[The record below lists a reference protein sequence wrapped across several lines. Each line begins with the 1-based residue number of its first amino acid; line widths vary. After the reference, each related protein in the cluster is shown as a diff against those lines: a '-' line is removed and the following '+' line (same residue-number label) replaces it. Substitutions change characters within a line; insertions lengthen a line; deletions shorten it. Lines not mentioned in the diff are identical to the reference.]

1 MRSIL
6 FGWSDAD
13 TPELSLEEPACFH
26 ELNLDQVVAA
36 VTAGKQEYDL
46 VPFFRTLL
54 RDPDAVLY
62 RQQVF
67 QDLED
72 EFLFESIKSFEGR
85 MRITRR
91 HLVFSEKLD
100 YRYQK
105 ELWLLDSIDR
115 YSDAVCGMADD
126 LARARIASR
135 GFSAFLEYV
144 QLYARTDLFRSMRA
158 DAKRLKED
166 LSRIRYNLVIDGL
179 SVKVR
184 HFEGE
189 EAYTS
194 EIERTFEKFRRGT
207 NTNYLVDLRPGG
219 GANHVEEEIFS
230 CVARLFPDIF
240 SRLDDFCGRNG
251 SFLDPVI
258 VTFDREIQFYVSYLE
273 FIASMKKAALPFCY
287 PRVSREPADVFVD
300 EGYDIA
306 LAGKMVR
313 AGSEI
318 VRNGFSLRDDE
329 RMLVVTGPNQGGKTT
344 FARSFGQLFVLAA
357 LGCPVPG
364 SDARLFLAD
373 AVFTHFE
380 KEERVVELRGRLED
394 DLVRIRAILER
405 ATARSIIIMN
415 EIFTST
421 AIHDAVFL
429 GTRITERIF
438 ETGARSVLVTF
449 LDELAAPTRR
459 TVSMVAPVEPS
470 SPEVRTYRIVRALA
484 NGRAYAHALAA
495 QHRLTYEDVRER
507 VGS

>member
-1 MRSIL
+1 VRSIL
-6 FGWSDAD
+6 FGWTDAD
-13 TPELSLEEPACFH
+13 APALSLEEPSCYH
-26 ELNLDQVVAA
+26 DLNLDQVVAA

-72 EFLFESIKSFEGR
+72 GFLFGSIKSFEGR
-85 MRITRR
+85 MRIMRR
-91 HLVFSEKLD
+91 NLAFSGRLD

-105 ELWLLDSIDR
+105 ELWLLDAIDR
-115 YSDAVCGMADD
+115 YGDAVSGLADD
-126 LARARIASR
+126 LARARIVSW
-135 GFSAFLEYV
+135 GFSAFREHLHRYV
-144 QLYARTDLFRSMRA
+144 QTDPFRSMRV

-166 LSRIRYNLVIDGL
+166 LSCLRYNLVIDGL

-194 EIERTFEKFRRGT
+194 EIENTFEKFRCGT
-207 NTNYLVDLRPGG
+207 NKNYLVDIRPGG

-240 SRLDDFCGRNG
+240 ARLDDFCGRNG

-258 VTFDREIQFYVSYLE
+258 VTFDREIQFYVSFLE

-287 PRVSREPADVFVD
+287 PRLSGEPADVSVD

-364 SDARLFLAD
+364 SDARLFLPD

-380 KEERVVELRGRLED
+380 KEERVVEIRGRLED
-394 DLVRIRAILER
+394 DLVRIRAILDR
-405 ATARSIIIMN
+405 ATVRSIIIMN

-421 AIHDAVFL
+421 AVHDAVFL
-429 GTRITERIF
+429 GTRIIERVF

-449 LDELAAPTRR
+449 LDELAAPTRS
-459 TVSMVAPVEPS
+459 TVSMVALVDPS
-470 SPEVRTYRIVRALA
+470 SPEVRTYRIVHAPA